1 MKQWVFLCCFLLVG
15 LAACHRGANSSSGG
29 HTVKQTGKASYYA
42 DKFNGK
48 PTASGEPYNSSKLT
62 AAHRTLPF
70 GTMVKVVNLR
80 NQKEVVVRINDRGP
94 FAAGRIIDLSKAA
107 AQKIDML
114 QSGIVEVTIFYKK

>member
-1 MKQWVFLCCFLLVG
+1 MKQWVFLYCFLLVG

-29 HTVKQTGKASYYA
+29 HPVKQTGKASYYA

-114 QSGIVEVTIFYKK
+114 QSGVVEVTIFYKK